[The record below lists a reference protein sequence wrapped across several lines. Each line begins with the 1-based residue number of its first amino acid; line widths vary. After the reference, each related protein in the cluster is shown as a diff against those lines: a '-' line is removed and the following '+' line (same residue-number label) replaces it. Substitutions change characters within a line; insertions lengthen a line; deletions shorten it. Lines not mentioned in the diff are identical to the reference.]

1 MSAVAVVLNQTR
13 YSLLSLSR
21 NKQAV
26 IFTIVF
32 PIVLFVLFSS
42 IFGGDDTTRIPGGGG
57 LELNAYFAAGMIAY
71 ALTGASFTTLAITLT
86 TYRESGLLKRY
97 RGTPVPAWTF
107 IVSLILRSLVLVALM
122 VVALGLVAHFAY
134 DVDFGAA
141 AVGGLVVY
149 LVLGTFTFCC
159 LGVALTTVTTST
171 EAASAIAP
179 FSIVI
184 LSFISGVFIP
194 VEELPNWLVEI
205 GEVFPLAHLATG
217 LQTVLAPG
225 TTGSGLN
232 GENVA
237 ILAGWGIAGLVVSA
251 RFFAWEPKLARG

>member
-1 MSAVAVVLNQTR
+1 MSDVTVVLSQTR

-32 PIVLFVLFSS
+32 PIVLYVLFSS
-42 IFGGDDTTRIPGGGG
+42 IFGGDDTTDVPGAGT
-57 LELNAYFAAGMIAY
+57 LELNAYYAAGMIAY
-71 ALTGASFTTLAITLT
+71 ALTGAAFTTLAITLT
-86 TYRESGLLKRY
+86 TSRESGLLKRF
-97 RGTPVPAWTF
+97 RGTPVPSWTF

-122 VVALGLVAHFAY
+122 VVAIGLVAHFAY
-134 DVDFGAA
+134 DVDFSGA

-179 FSIVI
+179 FSVVI

-194 VEELPNWLVEI
+194 VEELPQWLVDV
-205 GEVFPLAHLATG
+205 GKVFPLAHLATG
-217 LQTVLAPG
+217 LQTVLSPS
-225 TTGSGLN
+225 TTGWGLSW
-232 GENVA
+232 ENIA
-237 ILAGWGIAGLVVSA
+237 ILAGWGIAGLIVSA
-251 RFFAWEPKLARG
+251 RYFRWEPRIARG

>member
-1 MSAVAVVLNQTR
+1 VSAATVVVNQTR
-13 YSLLSLSR
+13 FSLLSLSR

-26 IFTIVF
+26 IFTIIF
-32 PIVLFVLFSS
+32 PIVLFVLFAS
-42 IFGGDDTTRIPGGGG
+42 IFGGEDDTTIPGGARI
-57 LELNAYFAAGMIAY
+57 EANAYFAAGMIAY
-71 ALTGASFTTLAITLT
+71 ALVGASFTTLAITLT

-159 LGVALTTVTTST
+159 LGVALTTAITST

-179 FSIVI
+179 FSVVI

-194 VEELPNWLVEI
+194 VEELPGWLVEI
-205 GEVFPLAHLATG
+205 GEVFPLAHLASG
-217 LQTVLAPG
+217 LQTVLSPSTDG
-225 TTGSGLN
+225 WGLN

-237 ILAGWGIAGLVVSA
+237 ILAGWGIAGLLVAA
-251 RFFAWEPKLARG
+251 RFFSWEPKLARG

>member
-1 MSAVAVVLNQTR
+1 VSAAAVVLSQAR
-13 YSLLSLSR
+13 YSLISLSR

-32 PIVLFVLFSS
+32 PIVLYVLFSS
-42 IFGGDDTTRIPGGGG
+42 IFGGSDTTAVPGAGRV
-57 LELNAYFAAGMIAY
+57 ELNAYFVAGMIAY
-71 ALTGASFTTLAITLT
+71 ALASASFTTLAITLT

-107 IVSLILRSLVLVALM
+107 ILSLIVRSLVLVALM
-122 VVALGLVAHFAY
+122 VIALGLVAYLAY

-141 AVGGLVVY
+141 AIGGIVVY
-149 LVLGTFTFCC
+149 LVLGTFTFCS
-159 LGVALTTVTTST
+159 LGVALTTVATST

-179 FSIVI
+179 FSVVI

-194 VEELPNWLVEI
+194 VQELPNWLVNL
-205 GEVFPLAHLATG
+205 GKVFPLAHLATG
-217 LQTVLAPG
+217 LQTVLSPA
-225 TTGSGLN
+225 TSGFGLD
-232 GENVA
+232 GDDVA
-237 ILAGWGIAGLVVSA
+237 VLAGWGVVGLLVAA

>member
-1 MSAVAVVLNQTR
+1 MSAGAVVLSQTR

-32 PIVLFVLFSS
+32 PIVLYVLFSS
-42 IFGGDDTTRIPGGGG
+42 IFGGDDTTRVPGAGR

-86 TYRESGLLKRY
+86 SYRESGLLKRY

-107 IVSLILRSLVLVALM
+107 VVSLILRSLVLVALM
-122 VVALGLVAHFAY
+122 VVALGLVARFAY

-141 AVGGLVVY
+141 SVGGLVVY

-159 LGVALTTVTTST
+159 LGVALTAVTTST

-179 FSIVI
+179 FSVVI
-184 LSFISGVFIP
+184 LSFVSGVFIP
-194 VEELPNWLVEI
+194 VAELPDWLVEV
-205 GEVFPLAHLATG
+205 GNVFPLAHLATG
-217 LQTVLAPG
+217 LQTVLSPATSG
-225 TTGSGLN
+225 FGLN

-237 ILAGWGIAGLVVSA
+237 ILAGWGVAGLVVAA

>member
-1 MSAVAVVLNQTR
+1 MSAASVVLSQTKF
-13 YSLLSLSR
+13 SLRSLSR

-26 IFTIVF
+26 IFTIIF
-32 PIVLFVLFSS
+32 PIILYVLFSS
-42 IFGGDDTTRIPGGGG
+42 IFGGSDTTEVPDAGK

-97 RGTPVPAWTF
+97 RGTPVPSWTF
-107 IVSLILRSLVLVALM
+107 ITSLILRSLVLVALM

-134 DVDFGAA
+134 DVDFGGA

-159 LGVALTTVTTST
+159 LGVALTTVTSST

-179 FSIVI
+179 FSVVI

-194 VEELPNWLVEI
+194 VSELPDWLVEV
-205 GEVFPLAHLATG
+205 GKVFPLAHLATG
-217 LQTVLAPG
+217 LQTVLAPS
-225 TTGSGLN
+225 TDDWGLN
-232 GENVA
+232 GENIA
-237 ILAGWGIAGLVVSA
+237 ILAGWGIAALIVAA
-251 RFFAWEPKLARG
+251 RFFRWEPKLARG

>member
-1 MSAVAVVLNQTR
+1 MRDAGVVLNQTR
-13 YSLLSLSR
+13 YSLISLSR

-26 IFTIVF
+26 IFTILF
-32 PIVLFVLFSS
+32 PILLYVLFAS
-42 IFGGDDTTRIPGGGG
+42 IFGGDDTTEVPGAGQ

-86 TYRESGLLKRY
+86 TMREGGTLKRY

-107 IVSLILRSLVLVALM
+107 IVSLILRSLLLVALM

-134 DVDFGAA
+134 DVDFGGAA
-141 AVGGLVVY
+141 IGGLVVY

-159 LGVALTTVTTST
+159 LGVALTAATTST

-179 FSIVI
+179 FSVVI

-194 VEELPNWLVEI
+194 VEQLPDWLVEI
-205 GEVFPLAHLATG
+205 GNVFPLAHLAKG
-217 LQTVLAPG
+217 LQTVLSPS
-225 TTGSGLN
+225 TTGWGLN
-232 GENVA
+232 GEDVA
-237 ILAGWGIAGLVVSA
+237 ILAGWGIAALLVAA
-251 RFFAWEPKLARG
+251 RYFSWEPKLARG